1 MIKVIFCPE
10 GHHVA
15 DAYVLAYVDSVFWEY
30 DFGGRMD
37 MEVKV
42 GNELIMDG
50 FALRLLEN
58 KFPANEIEFYD
69 NDVKIEYD
77 ECRGFVVT
85 DEKKQTIGT
94 HAKLTMQIFNLVCA
108 NIKAKNLESEDANR

>member
-15 DAYVLAYVDSVFWEY
+15 DDHTLAYVDSVFWEY

-37 MEVKV
+37 IEVKV
-42 GNELIMDG
+42 GNELILDG
-50 FALRLLEN
+50 FVLRLMEK

-69 NDVKIEYD
+69 NDVKLEYD
-77 ECRGFVVT
+77 ECRGLIVT
-85 DEKKQTIGT
+85 DPKKQTIGA
-94 HAKLTMQIFNLVCA
+94 HARITAQIFKLGLSNMR
-108 NIKAKNLESEDANR
+108 AKQLESEE